1 MAAHNSN
8 GPNKSLY
15 MYTSLIFV
23 VAILLIILSFFAM
36 SNRDKKMNET
46 EQAQTITEKT
56 AALSEE
62 NKNLAEENKTLKD
75 SNHVMSAAL
84 LSIANEYYT
93 AGDTAKASE
102 IASSVDTAYLT
113 DEEKAL
119 YASITGT
126 AAPTAAPAAE

>member
-1 MAAHNSN
+1 MAAQNQN

-15 MYTSLIFV
+15 LYTSLIFV

-36 SNRDKKMNET
+36 SNRDSKLNET

-62 NKNLAEENKTLKD
+62 NKNLAEENKALKD
-75 SNHVMSAAL
+75 SNRVMSAAL

-93 AGDTAKASE
+93 AGDTAKAAE
-102 IASSVDTAYLT
+102 IAASVDASSLT

-119 YASITGT
+119 YASITGA
-126 AAPTAAPAAE
+126 AAPTAVPAAE